1 MNKLANHML
10 IWKLLVGYA
19 NTGDNFRTLF
29 FTCMN
34 YCGTVGADS
43 VTDGDLSVAF
53 AGRKRGSIVSIVID
67 EKGDSAPFCRDVR
80 NGLTLED
87 GAKKYKRDFKRVLTW
102 LTDRNSKERKAALAF
117 LWTLG
122 RDVVIDASVDDD
134 LYSQTIC
141 EYGTVASP
149 ICKFIL
155 ERMDHYNE
163 GRKFIAVDEK
173 ATSDLS
179 YNDDLRRDVLPI
191 GLCKHCGKFMV
202 IERSSKQFCSDLCRA
217 ESGQAKKTKAQ
228 RAKEMREYRRVKALQ
243 ASRRKRSLHGQR

>member
-1 MNKLANHML
+1 MGKLANYML
-10 IWKLLVGYA
+10 IWKLLVSYA
-19 NTGDNFRTLF
+19 NTGENFRTLF

-43 VTDGDLSVAF
+43 LAGAAGDLAVAF
-53 AGRKRGSIVSIVID
+53 VGRKLISIVIH
-67 EKGDSAPFCRDVR
+67 ETGDSAPFCRDVR

-87 GAKKYKRDFKRVLTW
+87 GAKKYKQDFKQVLTW
-102 LTDRNSKERKAALAF
+102 LTDRNSKEREAALAF
-117 LWTLG
+117 LWTQG

-134 LYSQTIC
+134 LYSQSIR

-155 ERMDHYNE
+155 DRIDRYNE
-163 GRKFIAVDEK
+163 GRKFIVDEN
-173 ATSDLS
+173 ATPDAS
-179 YNDDLRRDVLPI
+179 YNEVLRREVLPL
-191 GLCKHCGKFMV
+191 GACKHCGNFMV

-228 RAKEMREYRRVKALQ
+228 KAKEMRHYRRVKALQ
-243 ASRRKRSLHGQR
+243 ASRRKRPLRN